1 MIYVLTH
8 FFFNFSRAEIES
20 SVCVNEDDSFIVKQL
35 KETIS
40 QNIKKRFPI
49 HETHVCGALL
59 DPTLQNIRG
68 VVEYLTDKQQ
78 SPEKFLIY
86 MIHKMVPLSTNNE
99 QVRLFLYFNS

>member
-8 FFFNFSRAEIES
+8 FFFNFSLTEIES
-20 SVCVNEDDSFIVKQL
+20 SVCVNEDDSSIVKQL

-49 HETHVCGALL
+49 HETHVCAFL
-59 DPTLQNIRG
+59 DSTLQNIRG

-78 SPEKFLIY
+78 SPEEFLIY
-86 MIHKMVPLSTNNE
+86 MIHKMVPLNTNNE